1 MASYAGLP
9 DARSIAIPGLGSG
22 ESIGS
27 PTLARSPQHSPIPC
41 STLLPRRHRLA
52 PARPPLALPCAAA
65 HLCVPPPTDRQAPPV
80 AKSCGAFVVFEWMGW
95 GKRGMWREA
104 GKGRPAERRG
114 GGAGIWRGVPRV
126 WGAQLRV
133 VRGSPAAR
141 RCLRAGIDMLRP
153 GSAWRPAVSK
163 MRFVPNFAY
172 LPQPPALP
180 LLLAISPPY
189 AFRVFLAI
197 HRRRCVHA
205 PSFPSPPPC
214 FHFHPPRSQQA
225 RHVPR
230 GARNEGWCDRE
241 LQGEGQGDQGQG
253 GAQVQ
258 GEQAWRGEG
267 AHRKASGAADSGSGS
282 EKETGQGERAR
293 DGDESEENAHVDNAL
308 HDLPASWHWLVGRW
322 ARLGVQLSRM
332 RSQWGRLVFGPAAE
346 ERIWS
351 VPWQGD
357 TIFQVMFLWFLAF
370 WLIGSW
376 LVPLLA
382 QALGLRRAA
391 MSLRAHALYS
401 LLTDLAEMTVGIA
414 ILNRCLTRFQPLPP
428 HWFPVHLSGRWYL
441 QALLAC
447 SFFPFVQLLSKLN
460 LQLLPLPLKFQAT
473 THLEQSIHS
482 HDPIATLLYAIAVAV
497 CAPVWE
503 EVVFRGFL
511 LPSLTRYFPLWASV
525 VVSAMV
531 FALAHFSLQRMLPLF
546 FLALRHCSSCLCSRR
561 MLVAMTPIPHARCL
575 ANAALASTT
584 LRLLFC
590 ASLVCA
596 PLLVPASAAPGGV
609 RWRDVDVGELG
620 IMPSPLFSFDRAP
633 PVIEGAALPRLGEIG
648 EGAAGEDAGGV
659 AAVNAWLAEQGT
671 QGIGGP
677 DAAVVPPPA
686 GYATTRGRAMQLLRH
701 ASPARLSA
709 PLRASPSPFQV
720 EPPKPAACP
729 HSSQDSP
736 ASATG
741 AMLVARQP
749 IAAAAAALLVPAPLQ
764 QTADGLAEGEARQ
777 LPYNVTRKEKP
788 WTAASVLAAWL
799 LRERAKGAK
808 SKWAAFIGSLPR
820 YAPLPA
826 LFEREVVE
834 MLDYPPMMRRLS
846 IRLLW
851 CILSVAVLLSPP
863 PHAPSLALY
872 RAAFEEEYLRSKAKA
887 IARASKSH
895 FFWALSLVLSRALPL
910 LPYTHMPH
918 GLLPSQLP
926 ASAATASP
934 VGKVVAAVRAK
945 ERGDDKEDATAT
957 AAAAGGAGAAAG
969 AASEAGAAG
978 SGGSSEGFCSASAG
992 AGEGAASAQGCSAVQ
1007 QQWVGTSA
1015 EELAR
1020 SMQWHGTASDPHAP
1034 SDSAPPVTIRALSAI
1049 PANTRLSLNLG
1060 ALSND
1065 VLWALHG
1072 HLPAANPHDR
1082 MPLFHTPDSLLAFL
1096 LSLHPL
1102 STPAA
1107 STSGS
1112 AAPSQWYDPGLSKEQ
1127 EAALAAAVEAAE
1139 DAVHAEV
1146 MAHSSTSSGSGMAG
1160 AQQQY
1165 PVALSLWD
1173 EVDGGAYNA
1182 GADGQVEPRLVAA
1195 LAALSLVPFLAC
1207 ISRAISS
1214 SSLEPPVGLVHAPRA
1229 PLFSAFSIF
1238 ILASLFPS
1246 LIFPPPLAPS
1256 PRAWQPCWPD
1266 LDWQQLA
1273 QVAVSFSR
1281 DPFHPACPPPT
1292 ASLSIPPHLVAPLS
1306 AAAAA
1311 IAKRAEQL
1319 LWAFSSSPQEDELL
1333 LQRLAACRLAPPPH
1347 SGPDAAGSVDGSAE
1361 REDGAA
1367 EVADS
1372 SKEAVEEEQGSGQGR
1387 EGSAGKAGSGTAG
1400 AEGCKGV
1407 EFDASVCTAQVMRTL
1422 GQREMVVR
1430 FRLGK
1435 KLLLQRL
1442 AQRLDSGAC
1451 IHGVVDGAGEAAA
1464 AATATA
1470 ASS

>member
-1 MASYAGLP
+1 MATYAGLP
-9 DARSIAIPGLGSG
+9 DARSIAIPGLGSDG
-22 ESIGS
+22 GLRQRALHSPCRARPRTSVSPRPLAAKPRPSLKPAAQSSSSNGGNEGNGGCGGRRGS
-27 PTLARSPQHSPIPC
+27 DGLRKGAMGRASGGACRVCGARSCVS
-41 STLLPRRHRLA
+41 
-52 PARPPLALPCAAA
+52 CA
-65 HLCVPPPTDRQAPPV
+65 
-80 AKSCGAFVVFEWMGW
+80 G
-95 GKRGMWREA
+95 
-104 GKGRPAERRG
+104 
-114 GGAGIWRGVPRV
+114 
-126 WGAQLRV
+126 
-133 VRGSPAAR
+133 
-141 RCLRAGIDMLRP
+141 
-153 GSAWRPAVSK
+153 
-163 MRFVPNFAY
+163 
-172 LPQPPALP
+172 LP
-180 LLLAISPPY
+180 L
-189 AFRVFLAI
+189 
-197 HRRRCVHA
+197 
-205 PSFPSPPPC
+205 PSSRFS
-214 FHFHPPRSQQA
+214 QA

-282 EKETGQGERAR
+282 EKETERGERSR

-308 HDLPASWHWLVGRW
+308 HDLPASWHWLAGRW
-322 ARLGVQLSRM
+322 ARLGVQLSRI

-525 VVSAMV
+525 VV
-531 FALAHFSLQRMLPLF
+531 
-546 FLALRHCSSCLCSRR
+546 
-561 MLVAMTPIPHARCL
+561 
-575 ANAALASTT
+575 T
-584 LRLLFC
+584 LRLLLC
-590 ASLVCA
+590 AALVCA
-596 PLLVPASAAPGGV
+596 PLLAPASAVPGGV

-648 EGAAGEDAGGV
+648 EGAAGEDGGGV
-659 AAVNAWLAEQGT
+659 AAVNAWLAEQGA

-677 DAAVVPPPA
+677 DAAV
-686 GYATTRGRAMQLLRH
+686 G
-701 ASPARLSA
+701 
-709 PLRASPSPFQV
+709 V
-720 EPPKPAACP
+720 EPPKPVACP

-736 ASATG
+736 VSTTG
-741 AMLVARQP
+741 AMLAAQQP
-749 IAAAAAALLVPAPLQ
+749 IAVAAAALVVPPALQ

-834 MLDYPPMMRRLS
+834 LFDYPPMMRR
-846 IRLLW
+846 
-851 CILSVAVLLSPP
+851 
-863 PHAPSLALY
+863 LALY

-926 ASAATASP
+926 ATAATASP
-934 VGKVVAAVRAK
+934 VGKVVAAVWAK
-945 ERGDDKEDATAT
+945 ERGEEKEGAT
-957 AAAAGGAGAAAG
+957 AAATAGAGAAGAGGAGG
-969 AASEAGAAG
+969 GTSEAGAG
-978 SGGSSEGFCSASAG
+978 SAGSSEGFCSASAR

-1020 SMQWHGTASDPHAP
+1020 SMQWVEQWMGAGAGQGRRSRFSAPLLLLPLPGAFIHSHDPNVELLWQHNTASDSHTP
-1034 SDSAPPVTIRALSAI
+1034 SDFTPAVTMRALSAI
-1049 PANTRLSLNLG
+1049 PSGTALSLNLG
-1060 ALSND
+1060 PLSND

-1072 HLPAANPHDR
+1072 HLPASNPHDR
-1082 MPLFHTPDSLLAFL
+1082 VPLFHTPDSILAFL

-1102 STPAA
+1102 NTPG
-1107 STSGS
+1107 GS
-1112 AAPSQWYDPGLSKEQ
+1112 SSSSSNSAPSQWYDPGLSKEQ
-1127 EAALAAAVEAAE
+1127 EAAVAAAVEAAE
-1139 DAVHAEV
+1139 DAVHAEM
-1146 MAHSSTSSGSGMAG
+1146 MARSGSGSAMAG

-1165 PVALSLWD
+1165 PLALSQWD

-1195 LAALSLVPFLAC
+1195 LAAVWFKWKHW
-1207 ISRAISS
+1207 
-1214 SSLEPPVGLVHAPRA
+1214 E
-1229 PLFSAFSIF
+1229 
-1238 ILASLFPS
+1238 
-1246 LIFPPPLAPS
+1246 
-1256 PRAWQPCWPD
+1256 D

-1281 DPFHPACPPPT
+1281 DPFHPPCPPPT

-1306 AAAAA
+1306 AAASA
-1311 IAKRAEQL
+1311 IAERAQQL
-1319 LWAFSSSPQEDELL
+1319 LSAFSSSAQADQLL
-1333 LQRLAACRLAPPPH
+1333 LQQLAGCRLGAR
-1347 SGPDAAGSVDGSAE
+1347 GAQGGQGDA
-1361 REDGAA
+1361 RAA
-1367 EVADS
+1367 EGSRARADGGEEDAKGS
-1372 SKEAVEEEQGSGQGR
+1372 TEAVGD
-1387 EGSAGKAGSGTAG
+1387 EGNGKGHEGGATKAGSGTDG
-1400 AEGCKGV
+1400 AEGCEGV
-1407 EFDASVCTAQVMRTL
+1407 EFDASVCTPQLMRTL

-1442 AQRLDSGAC
+1442 TERLDDAVMFVGHMS
-1451 IHGVVDGAGEAAA
+1451 IVI
-1464 AATATA
+1464 
-1470 ASS
+1470 

>member
-9 DARSIAIPGLGSG
+9 DARSIAIPGLGSDGIGLRPRARPSPCRARPRTSVSPRPLTAKPRPSLNPAAHSSSSNGWDG
-22 ESIGS
+22 ESGGCGGRRGRDGLRKGVVGGRAS
-27 PTLARSPQHSPIPC
+27 GGACRVCGARS
-41 STLLPRRHRLA
+41 
-52 PARPPLALPCAAA
+52 
-65 HLCVPPPTDRQAPPV
+65 CV
-80 AKSCGAFVVFEWMGW
+80 S
-95 GKRGMWREA
+95 
-104 GKGRPAERRG
+104 
-114 GGAGIWRGVPRV
+114 
-126 WGAQLRV
+126 
-133 VRGSPAAR
+133 
-141 RCLRAGIDMLRP
+141 
-153 GSAWRPAVSK
+153 
-163 MRFVPNFAY
+163 
-172 LPQPPALP
+172 
-180 LLLAISPPY
+180 
-189 AFRVFLAI
+189 
-197 HRRRCVHA
+197 
-205 PSFPSPPPC
+205 
-214 FHFHPPRSQQA
+214 
-225 RHVPR
+225 

-525 VVSAMV
+525 VV
-531 FALAHFSLQRMLPLF
+531 
-546 FLALRHCSSCLCSRR
+546 
-561 MLVAMTPIPHARCL
+561 
-575 ANAALASTT
+575 T

-659 AAVNAWLAEQGT
+659 AAVNAWLAEQGA

-677 DAAVVPPPA
+677 DAAVGVSSRAHPQLPRACCDPATSPHSTSLPPLRTFPCPRGGTVPLIQCDACAAYVPSPTPFTPAPLFRSSFPPVPPPPHPP
-686 GYATTRGRAMQLLRH
+686 AMLQHVGGPCSCCAMPPPHASQLLCVLPHPPSRLNLPSLPR
-701 ASPARLSA
+701 ALTQLKGPGIREAR
-709 PLRASPSPFQV
+709 
-720 EPPKPAACP
+720 P
-729 HSSQDSP
+729 HSLHLSP
-736 ASATG
+736 LPLPLFPCFNSLSPPSLYPSTLPFPPTHACTHRPTHRRTHACSTG

-834 MLDYPPMMRRLS
+834 MLDYPPMMRRL
-846 IRLLW
+846 
-851 CILSVAVLLSPP
+851 
-863 PHAPSLALY
+863 ALY

-957 AAAAGGAGAAAG
+957 AAAATAAAAGGAGAAAG

-1020 SMQWHGTASDPHAP
+1020 SMQWVEQWMGAGAGQGRRSRFSAPLLLLPLPGGFIHSHEPNAKLEWQHGTASDPHAP

-1082 MPLFHTPDSLLAFL
+1082 VPLFHTPDSLLAFL

-1102 STPAA
+1102 STPAG

-1195 LAALSLVPFLAC
+1195 LAAVWFKWKHW
-1207 ISRAISS
+1207 
-1214 SSLEPPVGLVHAPRA
+1214 EVHAPRA

-1281 DPFHPACPPPT
+1281 NPFHPACPPPT

>member
-1 MASYAGLP
+1 MDGMGKAGDVAGGGEGTACGKAWWGGGHLAGRAACVGRAAACRARVSRCRPRASPRHAAPSL
-9 DARSIAIPGLGSG
+9 
-22 ESIGS
+22 S
-27 PTLARSPQHSPIPC
+27 PPRSP
-41 STLLPRRHRLA
+41 RA
-52 PARPPLALPCAAA
+52 PSNA
-65 HLCVPPPTDRQAPPV
+65 
-80 AKSCGAFVVFEWMGW
+80 W
-95 GKRGMWREA
+95 
-104 GKGRPAERRG
+104 
-114 GGAGIWRGVPRV
+114 
-126 WGAQLRV
+126 AQ
-133 VRGSPAAR
+133 R

-525 VVSAMV
+525 VV
-531 FALAHFSLQRMLPLF
+531 
-546 FLALRHCSSCLCSRR
+546 
-561 MLVAMTPIPHARCL
+561 
-575 ANAALASTT
+575 T

-596 PLLVPASAAPGGV
+596 PLFVPASAAPGGV

-677 DAAVVPPPA
+677 DAAVVPLIQCDACAAYVPSPTPFTPAPLFRSSFPPVPPPPHPPA
-686 GYATTRGRAMQLLRH
+686 MLQHVGGPCSCCAMPPPHASQLLCVLPHPPSRLNLPSLPR
-701 ASPARLSA
+701 ALTRPKTLLPPQLKGPGIREAR
-709 PLRASPSPFQV
+709 
-720 EPPKPAACP
+720 P
-729 HSSQDSP
+729 HSLHLSP
-736 ASATG
+736 LPLPLFPCFNSLSPPSLYPSTLPFPPTHACTHRPTHRRTHACSTG

-1195 LAALSLVPFLAC
+1195 LAAVWFKWKHW
-1207 ISRAISS
+1207 
-1214 SSLEPPVGLVHAPRA
+1214 E
-1229 PLFSAFSIF
+1229 
-1238 ILASLFPS
+1238 
-1246 LIFPPPLAPS
+1246 
-1256 PRAWQPCWPD
+1256 D